1 VTPSAVLFDLFD
13 TLVLLDRS
21 RLPEVH
27 VNGKARRTT
36 AGYLHRAFQ
45 PFAPGLSLEDFV
57 DALFWSWQEAERLRG
72 ESHREVTAPER
83 FGMMFGRLGL
93 GQGMVPPEALQ
104 MLLATHMRELSKA
117 VVFPDHHGDLLRGL
131 AKSHKLA
138 VVSNFDYTPMAWHVL
153 EREAVADLFETVVV
167 SDAVGW
173 RKPKPVIFE
182 LALQRMGQLPMT
194 LFVGDRADIDVARLG
209 GAWLR
214 PGSTATAAPT
224 RGVRAP
230 GFEIRTSPSW
240 SASWRSM
247 WVCSIS
253 GPVGASKGE
262 TNTKARRGHG
272 SDTQVVIIG
281 QVAGYTAAIYAA

>member
-36 AGYLHRAFQ
+36 AGHLHRAFQ

-57 DALFWSWQEAERLRG
+57 DALFWSWEEAERIRG

-104 MLLATHMRELSKA
+104 MLLATHMKELSKA
-117 VVFPDHHGDLLRGL
+117 VVFPHHHGDLLRTL
-131 AKSHKLA
+131 KKRHRLA
-138 VVSNFDYTPMAWHVL
+138 VVSNFDYTPMAWHIL

-167 SDAVGW
+167 SDEVGW
-173 RKPKPVIFE
+173 RKPSPVIFE
-182 LALQRMGQLPMT
+182 LALRRMGTAPGDA
-194 LFVGDRADIDVARLG
+194 LFVGDRADIDVA
-209 GAWLR
+209 GAQGVGMAAAWINR
-214 PGSTATAAPT
+214 DGSPLPESVKAPE
-224 RGVRAP
+224 
-230 GFEIRTSPSW
+230 FEIRDL
-240 SASWRSM
+240 AELERILD
-247 WVCSIS
+247 V
-253 GPVGASKGE
+253 
-262 TNTKARRGHG
+262 
-272 SDTQVVIIG
+272 
-281 QVAGYTAAIYAA
+281 